1 MCEQM
6 GLLDWL
12 EGVELTD
19 TAGLVDRT
27 GLDAHLAALG
37 VDDTRAVRANETRLG
52 LALERVHDLSRVG
65 VATRSQLHKRG
76 EGTHLDLIL
85 LGDTLGDTDNETNLV
100 LNRLD
105 DSVGSGGG
113 RNVEN
118 GRLGLDFPD
127 RLTTPMSLSPHPPL
141 HRRRRTSLTE
151 QKMGSPR

>member
-52 LALERVHDLSRVG
+52 LALERVHDLS
-65 VATRSQLHKRG
+65 
-76 EGTHLDLIL
+76 GTQPRIQIAVRQMMVTAHLDLVQ
-85 LGDTLGDTDNETNLV
+85 LGNTLRDTHDETNLI
-100 LNRLD
+100 LNGLD
-105 DSVGSGGG
+105 DGVGGG
-113 RNVEN
+113 RWWDVEDSRI
-118 GRLGLDFPD
+118 GLHLPHRLGFCQQQHSAL
-127 RLTTPMSLSPHPPL
+127 
-141 HRRRRTSLTE
+141 E
-151 QKMGSPR
+151 QAP

>member
-52 LALERVHDLSRVG
+52 LALERVHDLS
-65 VATRSQLHKRG
+65 
-76 EGTHLDLIL
+76 GTQPRIQIAMQKMMMTAHLDLVQ
-85 LGDTLGDTDNETNLV
+85 LGNTLRDTHDETNLI
-100 LNRLD
+100 LNGLD
-105 DSVGSGGG
+105 DRVALPLVWLRVARYG
-113 RNVEN
+113 VVPEPDLHVD
-118 GRLGLDFPD
+118 LGPLD
-127 RLTTPMSLSPHPPL
+127 SLELMNASDQP
-141 HRRRRTSLTE
+141 RRARA
-151 QKMGSPR
+151 